1 MAFRPNSVIFYTHVI
16 NGPNQQNCLLS
27 LCLGKKGSILA
38 KINVGERYKRP
49 FTYVSGKLVVMSQ
62 ETEPLHIH

>member
-1 MAFRPNSVIFYTHVI
+1 MPFKPNCVTFYTHLI
-16 NGPNQQNCLLS
+16 NGPIQQNCLLCF
-27 LCLGKKGSILA
+27 CLGKKGSILA

-62 ETEPLHIH
+62 ETEPLHIY